1 MTMFAK
7 LFRGNKRAV
16 LVKAGLL
23 ISIIAVV
30 DRLVIA
36 EIPLGFL
43 YLIPMLMVGSV
54 GGRASIAA
62 TAVVCTALTE
72 LFGDLAWS
80 LRTGLS
86 RDVLYLA
93 AFLGAGLFIRE
104 VRCV

>member
-54 GGRASIAA
+54 GGRTSIGA
-62 TAVVCTALTE
+62 TVH
-72 LFGDLAWS
+72 
-80 LRTGLS
+80 
-86 RDVLYLA
+86 
-93 AFLGAGLFIRE
+93 GAH
-104 VRCV
+104 